1 MLALTTGDVY
11 LSINDEGLN
20 AAQVLRRLDLL
31 LGPRHRR
38 NGVRHRWRAARK
50 KALRPKLRL
59 LSVDVAGPPT
69 SRHVGHSLRP
79 RGSLSMADE
88 ENDERGRAE
97 QRNDN
102 DDRGSLGMTQTMGSR
117 VAQVPTMRSARESAR
132 SLRVMVRI
140 KAKLV
145 L

>member
-1 MLALTTGDVY
+1 
-11 LSINDEGLN
+11 
-20 AAQVLRRLDLL
+20 
-31 LGPRHRR
+31 
-38 NGVRHRWRAARK
+38 
-50 KALRPKLRL
+50 
-59 LSVDVAGPPT
+59 
-69 SRHVGHSLRP
+69 
-79 RGSLSMADE
+79 MADE